1 MPARCIKDGCK
12 NVCSAEDVIQAPNQL
27 DGMKELYCDCCCTR
41 FDHHPEYANGDPR
54 DIAYIGKIIFDKR
67 DVHYLNEIGIFV
79 KYFILLQLQQNKD
92 LVICLVNILSR

>member
-1 MPARCIKDGCK
+1 MF
-12 NVCSAEDVIQAPNQL
+12 SAEDLIQAPNQL

-41 FDHHPEYANGDPR
+41 FVHHPEYANGDPWN
-54 DIAYIGKIIFDKR
+54 IAYIGKIIFDKR

-92 LVICLVNILSR
+92 LVICLFNILSH